1 MLPCGIVLCV
11 IGIVLLALWNIRLIL
26 SQKARKQKMVLCV
39 ILPLIFLAMVYLG
52 TSLVRAEVRAAVQA
66 EEESA
71 LFFDTP
77 EEAFHY
83 KYPNRIWLILEGNES
98 TLVIPGDMGSS
109 SWYSGA
115 ILPKT
120 EEGWNPANWVYRNE
134 VARVF
139 SRNHGEICLLRY
151 KKTNDFYLAIYY
163 LGSTPGELF
172 DNKGTDFLNSS
183 GNVLSKEPLHRG
195 FKYFAFVDGIDENY
209 VLTIDGEEFTFPNV
223 K

>member
-1 MLPCGIVLCV
+1 MLSLGIVLCV
-11 IGIVLLALWNIRLIL
+11 IGIVLLSLWNIRLIL

-39 ILPLIFLAMVYLG
+39 ILPLIFLAMVYMG
-52 TSLVRAEVRAAVQA
+52 DSLVQAEAEVQA
-66 EEESA
+66 EESA
-71 LFFDTP
+71 LVFDTP

-83 KYPNRIWLILEGNES
+83 KFPNRIWLILEGNES
-98 TLVIPGDMGSS
+98 TLVVPGDMGSS
-109 SWYSGA
+109 SWYPGA

-120 EEGWNPANWVYRNE
+120 EDGWNPANRVYRNE

-139 SRNHGEICLLRY
+139 SRNHGEIRLLRY
-151 KKTNDFYLAIYY
+151 KESDDFYLAIYY

-183 GNVLSKEPLHRG
+183 GNVLSNEPLHRG

>member
-1 MLPCGIVLCV
+1 M
-11 IGIVLLALWNIRLIL
+11 ALYF
-26 SQKARKQKMVLCV
+26 
-39 ILPLIFLAMVYLG
+39 ILPLLLLVIVYVRV
-52 TSLVRAEVRAAVQA
+52 SLVPSG
-66 EEESA
+66 ESGPP
-71 LFFDTP
+71 LVFDTP

-83 KYPNRIWLILEGNES
+83 KYPNSRILLILEGNES
-98 TLVIPGDMGSS
+98 TLVVPGGMGSS
-109 SWYSGA
+109 SWYSGT

-120 EEGWNPANWVYRNE
+120 EEGWNPANRANRKE

-139 SRNHGEICLLRY
+139 SRNHGEICLLRC
-151 KKTNDFYLAIYY
+151 KNTDDFYLAICY

-183 GNVLSKEPLHRG
+183 GNVLSSEPLHRG

-209 VLTIDGEEFTFPNV
+209 VLTIDGEKYTFPDV